1 MTAWLVKNPRRKLG
15 LPPGT
20 LIFTGEK
27 KLEDVRLTVFD
38 HDGENL
44 HEQVLKVPEEA
55 FPFLDLEGG
64 LSWVNVDGLHDVEVI
79 RKLGEHVSLSTLV
92 LEDIVNTSQRPLLE
106 ELSNALFLVVKM
118 LYYDANKRL
127 QVEQVSIVTGPNWVL
142 SFQELPGDV
151 FEAVRKRLRENG
163 QRIYQRGPVYL
174 AYVLLDVIVDH
185 YFVML
190 EQISDAMEEVEQE
203 VLDNPS
209 PDSQRRIR
217 DLHRE
222 LVLIRKAAW
231 PTRELFSRLER
242 SESPLMR
249 EELRPYLRDL
259 YDHGV
264 QVLDIIES
272 LRDVLAGLRDLYH
285 TTLDHRMNE
294 IMKVLT
300 IIGTIF
306 IPLTF
311 IAGIYGMNFDNMP
324 ELHAQHGY
332 PIAMG
337 VMIAL
342 AVALLFYFRRK
353 HWL

>member
-1 MTAWLVKNPRRKLG
+1 MTAWLIKNPRRKVG

-20 LIFTGEK
+20 LVFTGDQKVE
-27 KLEDVRLTVFD
+27 EIRLTVFN
-38 HDGENL
+38 HDGG
-44 HEQVLKVPEEA
+44 VLQEEMVATPEAA
-55 FPFLDLEGG
+55 FPYLDSQG

-79 RKLGEHVSLSTLV
+79 RTLGERVGLSTLL
-92 LEDIVNTSQRPLLE
+92 LEDILNTGHRPSIE
-106 ELSNALFLVVKM
+106 ELSNVLFISIKM
-118 LYYDANKRL
+118 LYHDDARRL
-127 QVEQVSIVTGPNWVL
+127 RVEQVSIVAGPTWVL
-142 SFQELPGDV
+142 SFQEVPGDV

-163 QRIYQRGPVYL
+163 QRIYHRGAMYL

-190 EQISDAMEEVEQE
+190 EEISDAMEAVENA
-203 VLDNPS
+203 VLENPT
-209 PDSQRRIR
+209 PATQRRIR

-231 PTRELFSRLER
+231 PTRELFNRLER
-242 SESPLMR
+242 SESPLVT
-249 EELRPYLRDL
+249 EELKPFLRDL

-272 LRDVLAGLRDLYH
+272 LRDVLSGLRDLYQ

-324 ELHAQHGY
+324 ELHATYGY
-332 PIAMG
+332 PIALG
-337 VMIAL
+337 VMVVLAL
-342 AVALLFYFRRK
+342 GLLYYFRRK
-353 HWL
+353 RWI

>member
-1 MTAWLVKNPRRKLG
+1 MTAWLIKNPRRKVG

-20 LIFTGEK
+20 LVFTGDQKVE
-27 KLEDVRLTVFD
+27 EIRLTVFN
-38 HDGENL
+38 HDGEAL
-44 HEQVLKVPEEA
+44 QEEVIATPEAA
-55 FPFLDLEGG
+55 FPYLDSQG

-79 RKLGEHVSLSTLV
+79 RTLGERVGLSTLL
-92 LEDIVNTSQRPLLE
+92 LEDILNTGHRPSIE
-106 ELSNALFLVVKM
+106 ELSNALFISVKM
-118 LYYDANKRL
+118 LYHDDARRL
-127 QVEQVSIVTGPNWVL
+127 RVEQVSIVAGSTWVL
-142 SFQELPGDV
+142 SFQEVPGDV

-163 QRIYQRGPVYL
+163 QRIYHRGAMYL

-190 EQISDAMEEVEQE
+190 EEISDAMEAVENA
-203 VLDNPS
+203 VLENPT
-209 PDSQRRIR
+209 PATQRRIR

-231 PTRELFSRLER
+231 PTRELFNHLER
-242 SESPLMR
+242 SESPLVT
-249 EELRPYLRDL
+249 EELKPFLRDL

-272 LRDVLAGLRDLYH
+272 LRDVLSGLRDLYQ

-324 ELHAQHGY
+324 ELHATYGY
-332 PIAMG
+332 PIALG
-337 VMIAL
+337 VMVVLAL
-342 AVALLFYFRRK
+342 GLLYYFRRK
-353 HWL
+353 RWI

>member
-1 MTAWLVKNPRRKLG
+1 MTAWLIKNPRRKVG

-20 LIFTGEK
+20 LVFTGDQKVE
-27 KLEDVRLTVFD
+27 EIRLTVFN
-38 HDGENL
+38 HDGG
-44 HEQVLKVPEEA
+44 VLQEEMVATPEAA
-55 FPFLDLEGG
+55 FPYLDSQG

-79 RKLGEHVSLSTLV
+79 RTLGERVGLSTLL
-92 LEDIVNTSQRPLLE
+92 LEDILNTGHRPSIE
-106 ELSNALFLVVKM
+106 ELSNVLFISVKM
-118 LYYDANKRL
+118 LYHDDARRL
-127 QVEQVSIVTGPNWVL
+127 RVEQVSIVAGPTWVL
-142 SFQELPGDV
+142 SFQEVPGDV

-163 QRIYQRGPVYL
+163 QRIYHRGAMYL

-190 EQISDAMEEVEQE
+190 EEISDAMEAVENA
-203 VLDNPS
+203 VLENPT
-209 PDSQRRIR
+209 PATQRRIR

-231 PTRELFSRLER
+231 PTRELFNRLER
-242 SESPLMR
+242 SESPLVT
-249 EELRPYLRDL
+249 EELKPFLRDL

-272 LRDVLAGLRDLYH
+272 LRDVLSGLRDLYQ

-324 ELHAQHGY
+324 ELHATYGY
-332 PIAMG
+332 PIALG
-337 VMIAL
+337 VMVVLAL
-342 AVALLFYFRRK
+342 GLLYYFRRK
-353 HWL
+353 RWI